1 MAVNYLQYIDSVQQ
15 EGTPLRFLVSGADAG
30 VRRIVGQDI
39 VSAAYS
45 AGKTLFLVDNTR
57 GTAARTS
64 FGRYR
69 MVSALNG
76 GVCLCGDLLDVNTLA
91 GVSRLRALLTDLGF
105 DSAKAMKVVTYLN
118 FVRETERRLG
128 NTAALTA
135 EVLEQYGGVMLVDRK
150 LEQLVRAGRLSEENR
165 RYLMG
170 RYAEVS
176 GAAAD
181 FEAFLVLLAPFLTG
195 GSPRPNTAVRLPVG
209 AFASDRPMQAVL
221 CKLLISYIQQDLCR
235 SAVLILDDGNGGDSG
250 FLIDILKNLPVGAEV
265 HLLSRDAFT
274 FGESDRDVL
283 MNTFPVRIYTRH
295 DNMASCG
302 KIERICGQF
311 DVVRRSSTVTTDH
324 RFRSVSAWDLLL
336 GTNRTETSIA
346 NAPSREYRFRKEV
359 IHAFGDGT
367 AILDY
372 AGSTTLFSF

>member
-1 MAVNYLQYIDSVQQ
+1 M
-15 EGTPLRFLVSGADAG
+15 
-30 VRRIVGQDI
+30 
-39 VSAAYS
+39 
-45 AGKTLFLVDNTR
+45 
-57 GTAARTS
+57 
-64 FGRYR
+64 
-69 MVSALNG
+69 
-76 GVCLCGDLLDVNTLA
+76 
-91 GVSRLRALLTDLGF
+91 
-105 DSAKAMKVVTYLN
+105 
-118 FVRETERRLG
+118 
-128 NTAALTA
+128 
-135 EVLEQYGGVMLVDRK
+135 
-150 LEQLVRAGRLSEENR
+150 
-165 RYLMG
+165 
-170 RYAEVS
+170 
-176 GAAAD
+176 
-181 FEAFLVLLAPFLTG
+181 
-195 GSPRPNTAVRLPVG
+195 AVRLPVG

-265 HLLSRDAFT
+265 HLLSRDCVHLRRV
-274 FGESDRDVL
+274 GPGRPDEHLSRPDLHPPRQYGQL
-283 MNTFPVRIYTRH
+283 R
-295 DNMASCG
+295 